1 MKTVAKIL
9 TVVFTLSLVL
19 ACFGVL
25 VNAATEER
33 TLVTAI
39 TPEAPGNVPGSAVS
53 MPAGWAGMKITVGA
67 QDLHVTAL
75 GRWYTPE
82 SNATHNFLIAN
93 MDGSMVLDYGR
104 AVTNAPAGAAE
115 GFVYATIEGGV
126 TLKANT
132 SYYIVSDYW
141 GENDKFYSGGV
152 ATTTDAATID
162 GIVIGTYEF
171 FAAPGICWGPL
182 DLKYT
187 VEVADPEPEV
197 TEPEV
202 TEPEITEPEVTEPE
216 VTEPEVTEPEVTEPE
231 VTEPEV
237 TEPETPPVIVEKP
250 LVESVTPDTPGNVEG
265 SAISMPA
272 GWAGMKITIGDKDV
286 LVTALGRWF
295 TPESNATHN
304 FLIANMDGS
313 LVLDYGVA
321 VANAPT
327 GAAEGFI
334 YATIE
339 GGVTLK
345 ANTSYYIVSDYWG
358 DRDKFYAGGAA
369 VTSDVASI
377 DGIVILAGNE
387 YQFTEA
393 PGIGWGPLDLIYAE
407 EENPKTGDVSIG
419 VAVLCA
425 LVAMG
430 GMAVIIKKKPE

>member
-9 TVVFTLSLVL
+9 AVVFVFSLVL
-19 ACFGVL
+19 ACFGLPVH
-25 VNAATEER
+25 AAAEER

-39 TPEAPGNVPGSAVS
+39 TPEAPGNVPDSAVS
-53 MPAGWAGMKITVGA
+53 MPAGWAGMKITVGEN
-67 QDLHVTAL
+67 DLHVTAL

-93 MDGSMVLDYGR
+93 MDGSLVLDYGR

-115 GFVYATIEGGV
+115 GFVYAPIEGGV
-126 TLKANT
+126 VLSAHT

-141 GENDKFYSGGV
+141 GAADKFYSGGV

-171 FAAPGICWGPL
+171 YAAPGICWGPL

-187 VEVADPEPEV
+187 VEVPDPTDPPATEPAPTDPPATEPVPTDPPATEPVPTDPPV
-197 TEPEV
+197 TEPAP
-202 TEPEITEPEVTEPE
+202 TEPEAPVT
-216 VTEPEVTEPEVTEPE
+216 
-231 VTEPEV
+231 
-237 TEPETPPVIVEKP
+237 VEKP

-286 LVTALGRWF
+286 HVTALGRWY
-295 TPESNATHN
+295 TPESNTTHN

-321 VANAPT
+321 VANAPAGT
-327 GAAEGFI
+327 AEGFV
-334 YATIE
+334 YAAID

-345 ANTSYYIVSDYWG
+345 ANTSYYIISDYWG

-369 VTSDVASI
+369 VTSDAATI
-377 DGIVILAGNE
+377 DGVVILVGDE
-387 YQFTEA
+387 YQFTAA
-393 PGIGWGPLDLIYAE
+393 PGTGWGPLDLIYAE
-407 EENPKTGDVSIG
+407 EENPKTGDGTIG
-419 VAVLCA
+419 AAVFCGLIA
-425 LVAMG
+425 VG
-430 GMAVIIKKKPE
+430 GLAVIVKKKPE